1 MGKRSRTAVQPTNIA
16 LLQNLIRKDPQSY
29 IEEFRLQQQH
39 YLSLKTIFF
48 QNPRTPTG
56 HEEFAELVGFIT
68 QMCSC
73 FPKETVEF
81 PNEICQLLTENY
93 DGLNA
98 DVAEKL
104 VHSIQMLRNKDII
117 SNEIYLNTLFPVLV
131 STESK
136 QLRTQVYVSIIQMV
150 KSVNE
155 GAKNQK
161 VNRMLQALLFNLL
174 EDAESNGLWA
184 TKITREL
191 WRRGIWDDGRTVE
204 IMSQAALHP
213 DTKIASSGIRFFLG
227 GDKEREDALAEDS
240 DDELDLAAIQ
250 HKMKVNKKSNRRKAQ
265 FDIAARTVKKKRG
278 VGKDQTHLNFSAIH
292 LLHDPQG
299 FAEKLFSKH
308 LQNNQKSVARL
319 TLAQKID
326 CLNLVSRLVGT
337 HKLTVLGLYS
347 YFLKFLTP
355 KQSDVTQFMAACAQS
370 SHDLVPPDVLQ
381 PVIRKIADEFVSE
394 GVAAEVA
401 AAGINTIREIVARA
415 PLSIEEPL
423 LHDLIAYKGSK
434 SKPVVTAARGL
445 IQLFRTVD
453 PSMLPAKERGKTATI
468 ALRAGET
475 QQAKYGE
482 EKVGSIEGIE
492 LLRQW
497 KESNPDAELDEDKNW
512 EVDSDMSDVSDEG
525 WIEVGSDNEIE
536 ISDSDDENDESKNK
550 KNAESNTDSM
560 DTTET
565 DQKPSIEA
573 TEILTPADFAKL
585 DELKAEYGIRKAM
598 NQSNEEI
605 IDALNLT
612 GVPKYKQ
619 NKEER
624 LQHVKEGRT
633 DREFGSHKRHHMEKP
648 HSTTNKQ
655 KARKKNFVM
664 MIHKRE
670 VQGKARKSLRDKQRL
685 LRAHSERQKKKK

>member
-227 GDKEREDALAEDS
+227 GDKEREDTLAEDS

-347 YFLKFLTP
+347 
-355 KQSDVTQFMAACAQS
+355 
-370 SHDLVPPDVLQ
+370 
-381 PVIRKIADEFVSE
+381 
-394 GVAAEVA
+394 
-401 AAGINTIREIVARA
+401 
-415 PLSIEEPL
+415 
-423 LHDLIAYKGSK
+423 
-434 SKPVVTAARGL
+434 
-445 IQLFRTVD
+445 
-453 PSMLPAKERGKTATI
+453 
-468 ALRAGET
+468 
-475 QQAKYGE
+475 
-482 EKVGSIEGIE
+482 
-492 LLRQW
+492 
-497 KESNPDAELDEDKNW
+497 
-512 EVDSDMSDVSDEG
+512 
-525 WIEVGSDNEIE
+525 
-536 ISDSDDENDESKNK
+536 
-550 KNAESNTDSM
+550 
-560 DTTET
+560 
-565 DQKPSIEA
+565 
-573 TEILTPADFAKL
+573 
-585 DELKAEYGIRKAM
+585 
-598 NQSNEEI
+598 
-605 IDALNLT
+605 
-612 GVPKYKQ
+612 
-619 NKEER
+619 
-624 LQHVKEGRT
+624 
-633 DREFGSHKRHHMEKP
+633 
-648 HSTTNKQ
+648 
-655 KARKKNFVM
+655 
-664 MIHKRE
+664 
-670 VQGKARKSLRDKQRL
+670 
-685 LRAHSERQKKKK
+685 